1 MITVSRILGVE
12 TASTLQLLLRYNFFY
27 APDHGELKLTSL
39 KPSIENISERAL
51 NVLTKV
57 PLFCELPDKVQTEI
71 SHKIIPRQFPA
82 GQFIYL
88 EGEPAKCVYILE
100 KGWVKATRI
109 SPEGREQA
117 LMFLRPV
124 EIFGDIA
131 VLAGTSYPCTV
142 MALEDLEV
150 WTIDSVTLLNLVSRQ
165 PELAQSLIRH
175 LAKRILYFI
184 DLVEDLTLCSVETRL
199 ITTLMKNAEMK
210 NGVLTV
216 PRRTWTTFDEM
227 AARLG
232 TVRDVL
238 SRVLR
243 SLEAESL
250 IKVEREEIVL
260 LDTEGLAK
268 RINPR

>member
-1 MITVSRILGVE
+1 MAELISSLDKVS
-12 TASTLQLLLRYNFFY
+12 
-27 APDHGELKLTSL
+27 D
-39 KPSIENISERAL
+39 RAL

-57 PLFCELPDKVQTEI
+57 SLFRKLPKNVQAEVAHTL
-71 SHKIIPRQFPA
+71 IPRQLPA
-82 GQFIYL
+82 GQIIYL
-88 EGEPAKCVYILE
+88 EGEPAECVFILE

-142 MALEDLEV
+142 VALEDLEV
-150 WTIDSVTLLNLVSRQ
+150 WTIDSAALQNLIARQ
-165 PELAQSLIRH
+165 PEMAQILIRH
-175 LAKRILYFI
+175 LAERVLYFI

-210 NGVLTV
+210 NGKLTI

-227 AARLG
+227 ATRLG

-243 SLEAESL
+243 SLEAEGL
-250 IKVEREEIVL
+250 LKVEREEIIL
-260 LDTEGLAK
+260 LNPEGLSK
-268 RINPR
+268 RINSQ